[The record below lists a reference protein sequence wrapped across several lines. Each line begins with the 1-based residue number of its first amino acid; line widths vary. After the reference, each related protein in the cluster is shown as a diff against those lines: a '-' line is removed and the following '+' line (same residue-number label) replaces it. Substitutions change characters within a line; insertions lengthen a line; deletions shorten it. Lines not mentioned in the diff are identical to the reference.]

1 MRSTRLT
8 LFAALAAALACS
20 GAATAAR
27 IGVNDDSAKY
37 ADDAGAWFYGQAGTL
52 GLRQIVVSNRFR
64 PSDPDRIQEEAMLDR
79 TLAEA
84 ERAGIEVVLAVY
96 PYPPREFELGGVDLT
111 AFGRYLEL
119 LARRYPQV
127 RQYVI
132 GNEPNQPAFWRP
144 LFRPAGPVASAA
156 QAGALLAWAYD
167 GLKAIDPSL
176 RVVGVGLSPR
186 GNDNPLAPSNASISP
201 VRFINALGRWYRAS
215 GRTRPLMDGFSFH
228 PYPNSALD
236 SLDKGYAWPNAGFAN
251 LDRIKQA
258 LWDAFQGT
266 AQPTTLSGL
275 QLYLDELGWQVDTSW
290 SAAYTGRENVRVT
303 REAQQESIYAEVVRR
318 AACDPT
324 IAAVNFFGLDDDR
337 ERDIGWQAGLYRADG
352 TPRGSAGSVA
362 SAIAETERSGCSG
375 DVTMWRPAQRVVG
388 AWAGEARKGRDGRV
402 AVRLSVAEGARAVTC
417 VLTGAGAASAAAL
430 SRRMSSVDARSTG
443 CRSLALRPSQRL
455 TVRLPAPVVAA
466 HRFVGVRF
474 TAETNPTRTTTRVL
488 SADP

>member
-1 MRSTRLT
+1 M
-8 LFAALAAALACS
+8 
-20 GAATAAR
+20 
-27 IGVNDDSAKY
+27 
-37 ADDAGAWFYGQAGTL
+37 
-52 GLRQIVVSNRFR
+52 SNRFR
-64 PSDPDRIQEEAMLDR
+64 PSDPDRIQDEEMLDR

-167 GLKAIDPSL
+167 TLEAIDPSL

-201 VRFINALGRWYRAS
+201 VRFIDALGRWYRAS
-215 GRTRPLMDGFSFH
+215 GRTKPLMDGFSFH

-303 REAQQESIYAEVVRR
+303 SEVQAGIHLRRGR
-318 AACDPT
+318 AACGVDPT

-352 TPRGSAGSVA
+352 TPRGAAASVA

-388 AWAGEARKGRDGRV
+388 AWAGAAREGRRRSGGRQ
-402 AVRLSVAEGARAVTC
+402 AFGRRGSPRGHLRAHRGGRRLTRGALAAHAGRRGAQPRLPLSLAATV
-417 VLTGAGAASAAAL
+417 AGAHGAALPRPRALPAGSSASA
-430 SRRMSSVDARSTG
+430 SRRRRTRRGRRRAF
-443 CRSLALRPSQRL
+443 CRSSIDSEH
-455 TVRLPAPVVAA
+455 V
-466 HRFVGVRF
+466 FVHD
-474 TAETNPTRTTTRVL
+474 TNTC
-488 SADP
+488 SDGSS